1 MNDRIHLQQSDA
13 PTVSPDVTIGFDLA
27 RHRSLCVA
35 EIAGERTDVPL
46 APNHRGLILRWVD
59 AEDRKHRVTD
69 RMLDKAGVDQAEA
82 VRIARSVAECVFPE
96 ALPSTPFVAVPSAFG
111 PACRSAMI
119 DGFRAEGIEL
129 DDTHLIDRPVAA
141 LASWLHH
148 RRSVGSPDP
157 IGPMLVLDN
166 DGGQISVCAVDTDAK
181 RIAFTTP
188 LSSGPE
194 EAVDTI
200 IDRLHTVVRELD
212 RLRSGHDLVRSDE
225 WSTVSASVSQIAVS
239 GSMCEH
245 PLFLD
250 LIARVLPAAAVVHDP
265 VVGDPGDIVASGL
278 ISLDVLST
286 WRAGWPT
293 LDIMLDGQVAIP
305 AGPLDAG
312 ATDTVIDADPGAML
326 SFVDDQGRN
335 AMITVGSVT
344 ADGMQLPKDL
354 KGELTVRALADGRV
368 LILGG
373 PGVRP
378 LSFSVDWPIVRTDPD
393 AEITVTA
400 VGRRPLV
407 LVRPTTGRSHR
418 TTAA

>member
-1 MNDRIHLQQSDA
+1 
-13 PTVSPDVTIGFDLA
+13 
-27 RHRSLCVA
+27 
-35 EIAGERTDVPL
+35 
-46 APNHRGLILRWVD
+46 
-59 AEDRKHRVTD
+59 
-69 RMLDKAGVDQAEA
+69 
-82 VRIARSVAECVFPE
+82 
-96 ALPSTPFVAVPSAFG
+96 
-111 PACRSAMI
+111 MI

-148 RRSVGSPDP
+148 RRGVGSPDP

-250 LIARVLPAAAVVHDP
+250 LIARVLPAAAVVRDP

-400 VGRRPLV
+400 VGRRPLE